1 MFSERRLYEILKECY
16 DILEINENVDEI
28 KLRKAYKIALKKH
41 HPDTNLDNIEMAT
54 EKTRKAYAFLK
65 DEKNRKL
72 YSMLKQKYENYK
84 QSENKNQKT
93 TNFYEEEKVSEN
105 VNKYIFQRRDGSK
118 LEIQPLKKHFIAGE
132 KIYEYKLIQYYNNM
146 TIINNVYGRI
156 NLSELL
162 RTVEYCD
169 FCINNLLSKKNIN
182 ESVKSIIVI

>member
-28 KLRKAYKIALKKH
+28 KLRKAYKNALKKH

-54 EKTRKAYAFLK
+54 EKTRKINEAYAFLK

-72 YSMLKQKYENYK
+72 YSMLKQKYENFK
-84 QSENKNQKT
+84 QSEYKNQKT

-132 KIYEYKLIQYYNNM
+132 KIYEYKLIQYYNK
-146 TIINNVYGRI
+146 T
-156 NLSELL
+156 SQ
-162 RTVEYCD
+162 
-169 FCINNLLSKKNIN
+169 
-182 ESVKSIIVI
+182 